1 MGLIISEAARVPPD
15 VNKTKKKKHNGLKNG
30 DSLCESKHEILFS
43 IFCGDFQVIPE
54 YNIIV
59 ISFTYLYLYVLI
71 TSEVMAK
78 AASLAARVIAIQC
91 SLLILIKFEITE
103 KKDLCKNH

>member
-1 MGLIISEAARVPPD
+1 MGLIISVAARVPPD
-15 VNKTKKKKHNGLKNG
+15 VNKTKKKHNGLKNG